1 MGERDALMVT
11 GFDLIG
17 RSRTF
22 QVHWLKRV
30 AAFVIDTLT
39 VFAPT
44 WSFLYS
50 DGVRAPWVYAIY
62 GGLFLYTYSVAA
74 EAVFHRTPG
83 KYIVGLEVR
92 ANRGRVTFAQAAV
105 RNIPKVFWFVFPI
118 LDTLA
123 GLVVEGDPRQRWC
136 DKILGTTVV
145 QTSLVQVR
153 VHRLAPT
160 RNWAR

>member
-22 QVHWLKRV
+22 QVHWLKRA
-30 AAFVIDTLT
+30 AAFVIDTMT

-74 EAVFHRTPG
+74 EAVFHRPPG

-92 ANRGRVTFAQAAV
+92 ANRGSVSFLQAA
-105 RNIPKVFWFVFPI
+105 
-118 LDTLA
+118 
-123 GLVVEGDPRQRWC
+123 
-136 DKILGTTVV
+136 
-145 QTSLVQVR
+145 
-153 VHRLAPT
+153 
-160 RNWAR
+160 